1 VSTTA
6 LPAVRKSVTVNAP
19 VERAF
24 DVFTDGIGTWW
35 PLERHSLGKDQ
46 IDHMVFEKHV
56 GGRVYEIRKD
66 GSEGE
71 WADVLAYDRPS
82 SFTLAWRPYVVLGER
97 PATEV
102 EVRFVAEGDGTRVEL
117 EHRGW
122 ERLGDEA
129 GESQRGYDGGWEHV
143 LGRYVAAF
151 G

>member
-6 LPAVRKSVTVNAP
+6 LPTVQKSITVKAP
-19 VERAF
+19 PERAF
-24 DVFTDGIGTWW
+24 DVFTDELATWW
-35 PLERHSLGKDQ
+35 PFEPHSLGGEN
-46 IDHMVFEKHV
+46 IERMVFEPRA

-82 SFTLAWRPYVVLGER
+82 SFTLAWRPYEVLGER
-97 PATEV
+97 PPTEL
-102 EVRFVAEGDGTRVEL
+102 EVRFIAEGDGTRVEL

-129 GESQRGYDGGWEHV
+129 AESQRGYDSGWDHV

>member
-6 LPAVRKSVTVNAP
+6 IPAVRKSVTVNAP

-35 PLERHSLGKDQ
+35 PLEQHSLGGEN
-46 IDHMVFEKHV
+46 IERMIFEPRA

-71 WADVLAYDRPS
+71 WADVLTYDRPS
-82 SFTLAWRPYVVLGER
+82 SFTLAWRPYERPGEG
-97 PATEV
+97 PATEL
-102 EVRFVAEGDGTRVEL
+102 EVRFVAEGDRTRVEL

-122 ERLGDEA
+122 ERLGDK
-129 GESQRGYDGGWEHV
+129 GTESQQGYDSGWTLV
-143 LGRYVAAF
+143 LGRFEAAF
-151 G
+151 A